1 VGTKRTTPPLGPIV
15 VDTDVLIWYLRGDR
29 KAKEFFDSM
38 AHPQRLLSAIVEM
51 ELARGCRDSREL
63 RRLKSFL
70 GSAFGGIAH
79 VSEEISRRGLA
90 LVERYTLSHGIA
102 PDDALIAA
110 TALTL
115 RARLATANVAD
126 YRFISGLTL
135 IPFKPSPR

>member
-1 VGTKRTTPPLGPIV
+1 VGAKRAAQPVGPIV
-15 VDTDVLIWYLRGDR
+15 VDSDVLIWYLRGDR
-29 KAKEFFDSM
+29 KAKDFFDSI
-38 AHPQRLLSAIVEM
+38 AHPQRVLSTIVAM

-70 GSAFGGIAH
+70 GSAFGGTAH
-79 VSEEISRRGLA
+79 VSEEISRRGLS
-90 LVERYTLSHGIA
+90 LVHRYTLSHGIT

-115 RARLATANVAD
+115 KARLATANVAD